1 MPRYPV
7 LLPLSSRSVSA
18 LGLAAPGSIAESSVR
33 LLVTC
38 PTIVVIHVVFY
49 SRIFMLIH
57 NFISFL
63 FLSSPICLLQYFGA
77 SFVLLS
83 SSGED
88 VFFRWGIELYM
99 LLNRGARC

>member
-1 MPRYPV
+1 MPGYPV
-7 LLPLSSRSVSA
+7 LLPLSSRSMSA
-18 LGLAAPGSIAESSVR
+18 VGLAAPGSVVESSVR

-63 FLSSPICLLQYFGA
+63 FPSSPICILRFFGLYLFCFHPQERM
-77 SFVLLS
+77 SFF
-83 SSGED
+83 G
-88 VFFRWGIELYM
+88 G
-99 LLNRGARC
+99 G